1 MLASRTLAAST
12 INRRRAGEAPL
23 HSAISASVRPQ
34 PMQMFAASSEHIRVQ
49 GDGGAAIIT

>member
-12 INRRRAGEAPL
+12 MECWRAGEAPL

-34 PMQMFAASSEHIRVQ
+34 PMQILAVSSKHIRVQ
-49 GDGGAAIIT
+49 GDSGAAIIA